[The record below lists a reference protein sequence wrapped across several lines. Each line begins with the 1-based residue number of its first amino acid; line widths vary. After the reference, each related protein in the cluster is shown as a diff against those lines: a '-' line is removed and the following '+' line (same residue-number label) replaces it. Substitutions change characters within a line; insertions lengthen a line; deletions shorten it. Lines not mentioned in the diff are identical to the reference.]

1 MKNPL
6 QKPYPRYYSYF
17 TIRLMT
23 TTMFNSELRGQGT
36 PTPTGARVTKRLW
49 IVRLAFLDRIHK
61 DLGPPSSTNCFP
73 TNPEVSIISTEA
85 SRKHPEAASAKTEV
99 RYSGR

>member
-23 TTMFNSELRGQGT
+23 KQCLIWNYAVKVRQRELRAGGNKLSAATFIDIRGINERQT
-36 PTPTGARVTKRLW
+36 ISPTKQ
-49 IVRLAFLDRIHK
+49 
-61 DLGPPSSTNCFP
+61 
-73 TNPEVSIISTEA
+73 E
-85 SRKHPEAASAKTEV
+85 
-99 RYSGR
+99 